1 MRHPIVLVSALL
13 VSVVTLVGCGRNASQ
28 PRPGPV
34 LASDYDTALHN
45 APAISS
51 LRFKPG
57 VRVYAFRA
65 SWGLV
70 DYYELPDGTLYLIIE
85 PPPKRPATAGPMPFQ
100 LGILAKG
107 TFARIQLPY
116 NPPSILFVSTE
127 SGQPVVVA
135 NPPLRHYVLVGSR
148 TVPVSDTRKLVPS
161 IGVSFRLH
169 DGHTCVQPLHDHS
182 IYEIGNGEQEVISGP
197 AIDSAIGFKFG
208 SVNIDCATFDGDDY
222 LDVAGMFILR
232 VRSGKVDQVAAGRIW
247 ASGPHH
253 LLVSSTTS
261 SDEWLEATTR

>member
-1 MRHPIVLVSALL
+1 MRTTMLVSALL
-13 VSVVTLVGCGRNASQ
+13 VSVVVLAGCGRSASQ

-34 LASDYDTALHN
+34 FASDYDTAYRN

-57 VRVYAFRA
+57 VKVYRFRQ
-65 SWGLV
+65 SWELV
-70 DYYELPDGTLYLIIE
+70 DYHELPDGMLYLIIE
-85 PPPKRPATAGPMPFQ
+85 PPIKPPATAGPVPDQ

-116 NPPSILFVSTE
+116 DPRSISFAGTD
-127 SGQPVVVA
+127 SGLPVVRA

-148 TVPVSDTRKLVPS
+148 ALPVSNSKKLLAS
-161 IGVSFRLH
+161 NGTGFRLH
-169 DGHTCVQPLHDHS
+169 DGRTCVQPLHDHS

-253 LLVSSTTS
+253 LLISSTTS
-261 SDEWLEATTR
+261 SDEWLEATTN